1 MTRYVGCIDIH
12 GGKVKQIVGGTLNQD
27 DTEQSK
33 NTCKSNLETNF
44 VSEKSSSY
52 YAKLYE
58 EHGITR
64 THVIKLGSL
73 EENNRVAIEALK
85 AWPKHLQIGGGINDT
100 NAKYWIQQGADKV
113 IVTSWL
119 FPKGRFDKSRLERIS
134 QLVGKEHLVVDLSC
148 RRNTEGQWVVAIN
161 KWQTLTQ
168 VVLSRETFELFE
180 RYCSEFLVHAADV
193 EGLCKGID
201 QELVAK
207 LAEWCTSPIVYAGG
221 AKSID
226 DLKLVDKLSHG
237 RVDLTFGSALDLF
250 GGKLVHFKDC
260 CKWNQQLGGPR
271 TK

>member
-1 MTRYVGCIDIH
+1 MTTYVGCIDIH

-58 EHGITR
+58 EHGIIR

-119 FPKGRFDKSRLERIS
+119 FPKGQFDKSRLERIS
-134 QLVGKEHLVVDLSC
+134 QLVGKEHLVVDLSYFDAGGVEQG
-148 RRNTEGQWVVAIN
+148 RLLSYSRGTARNSSFMQLMLKA
-161 KWQTLTQ
+161 
-168 VVLSRETFELFE
+168 F
-180 RYCSEFLVHAADV
+180 
-193 EGLCKGID
+193 CKGID

-250 GGKLVHFKDC
+250 GGKLVRFKDC
-260 CKWNQQLGGPR
+260 CKWNQQLGDR
-271 TK
+271 ELNE

>member
-73 EENNRVAIEALK
+73 EENNKVAIEALK

-100 NAKYWIQQGADKV
+100 NARYWIQQGADKV

-119 FPKGRFDKSRLERIS
+119 FPKGDSTSLDSRESRNWSAKSIWWSIS
-134 QLVGKEHLVVDLSC
+134 AVG
-148 RRNTEGQWVVAIN
+148 AIQKAN
-161 KWQTLTQ
+161 G
-168 VVLSRETFELFE
+168 ETFELFE

-207 LAEWCTSPIVYAGG
+207 LAEWCNSPIVYAGG

-250 GGKLVHFKDC
+250 GGKLVRFEDC
-260 CKWNQQLGGPR
+260 CRWNQQLEGPR
-271 TK
+271 IN